1 LLWTK
6 DRILEVYLNIAE
18 FGPGMFGVETASQF
32 YYGKSGTRL
41 TPKESARM
49 ATVLP
54 NPKIIEPEPPSEYVL
69 ERSRW
74 ILRNM
79 EQLSGISYIPKHKP
93 KKPTLPDSVVF
104 QRDTLSMFDSIPNIK
119 LSDSL
124 KPAALDSIRRF

>member
-1 LLWTK
+1 
-6 DRILEVYLNIAE
+6 
-18 FGPGMFGVETASQF
+18 
-32 YYGKSGTRL
+32 
-41 TPKESARM
+41 M

-79 EQLSGISYIPKHKP
+79 EQLSGISYIPKPKP